1 LPVIAFE
8 GAETAPPIT
17 EAGVLLSPVG
27 DCTAIANNLARV
39 LSDDALRNDLRKR
52 SLEAREKYFS
62 WNVIARK
69 FLQVLNND

>member
-1 LPVIAFE
+1 LPA
-8 GAETAPPIT
+8 AS
-17 EAGVLLSPVG
+17 AG
-27 DCTAIANNLARV
+27 V

-69 FLQVLNND
+69 FLQVLNNA